1 MIGAVRYAVQK
12 LTDLSEE
19 EQHLRMTRYWQHLD
33 WMYHIIKSGNVAVL
47 SAYVHDPRSYVR
59 AASDTVLCMFDE
71 VPKWV
76 AVMPNKLLVTA
87 AEAAEKRRAARRR
100 ASLHRGRSDP
110 PAKRPSDQHVQE
122 IISGPQGSNGAETF
136 RITTIMLQFVRNF
149 FNEDLEP
156 VGELGPTV

>member
-1 MIGAVRYAVQK
+1 
-12 LTDLSEE
+12 
-19 EQHLRMTRYWQHLD
+19 
-33 WMYHIIKSGNVAVL
+33 
-47 SAYVHDPRSYVR
+47 VR

-110 PAKRPSDQHVQE
+110 PAKRPSDQHVQD
-122 IISGPQGSNGAETF
+122 IISGPQGRSGAEKF
-136 RITTIMLQFVRNF
+136 RITTIMLQFVRNW

-156 VGELGPTV
+156 LGEIGLTVCIFLGSTARLEDIDEHGVSRSTGQLLHPQLMGVVVAL